1 MAERKPKTVHALSAS
16 LRRDL
21 RAVTDRT
28 ANEAQFQ
35 RIVIRYAKDRGWMVN
50 HTPPATIQG
59 RNGRSITPTQGHAG
73 LPDLIMVRDGRCVFA
88 ELKGKGGPTPLQQAW
103 LARLERCEG
112 VEAYL
117 WWPRDWP
124 TVRDVLR

>member
-1 MAERKPKTVHALSAS
+1 MPRTKVEHALSAA

-21 RAVTDRT
+21 RAVLDGT
-28 ANEAQFQ
+28 ATEAQFQ
-35 RIVIRYAKDRGWMVN
+35 RIVIRYAKDHGWLVN
-50 HTPPATIQG
+50 HTPKATMTG
-59 RNGRSITPTQGHAG
+59 ANGRSITPTQGHTG
-73 LPDLIMVRDGRCVFA
+73 LPDLILVRDGRCAFA
-88 ELKGKGGPTPLQQAW
+88 ELKGSGGPTQMQQAW
-103 LARLERCEG
+103 LNRLERCEG